1 MYILFAFFLA
11 ERETVIFPQKIIVDN
26 SIHHFSFSIFFTFKI
41 FKFVKNDHTYYE
53 KQIKKTN
60 M

>member
-26 SIHHFSFSIFFTFKI
+26 SIHHFSFSIFFTLKIFKI
-41 FKFVKNDHTYYE
+41 FKFVKNYHVL
-53 KQIKKTN
+53 
-60 M
+60 